1 MGRLN
6 IVSGNILNYLDGKDL
21 FVNSTNIFL
30 NVNESIIT
38 SSSWKGI
45 DILHIYCPKYYES
58 ETPME
63 DLLNSYNNIFIE
75 ANKNGYK
82 NIISFSLGTREYG
95 YKHNDI
101 ATSVVNKLN
110 ELVNKYD
117 IDFMLVLNNEKI
129 KELYIF

>member
-21 FVNSTNIFL
+21 FVNSTNVYL
-30 NVNESIIT
+30 SVNESIIT

-45 DILHIYCPKYYES
+45 DILHIYCPKYYKS
-58 ETPME
+58 QTPME

-101 ATSVVNKLN
+101 AISVIDKLK
-110 ELVNKYD
+110 ELVNEYD
-117 IDFMLVLNNEKI
+117 IEFMLVLSNEKI
-129 KELYIF
+129 KKLYIF